1 LQYNPLTVQVHP
13 STPLP
18 IDAVLP
24 ELRAQLSS
32 HSNVVLQ
39 APPGAGK
46 TTRVP
51 PALLGEDWLAG
62 QTILMLEPRR
72 LAARAAC
79 ARMAAERGEAVGETI
94 GYRIRFDTQISA
106 RTRIEVLTEGILT
119 RRLQQDPGLEGVG
132 LVIFDEYHERSLHA
146 DLALALCL
154 DAQAGLREDLK
165 ILVMSAT
172 LDGAAVSRTLS
183 LSKGAP
189 IVRSEGRAWPVEIR
203 YQPVADEKKIADN
216 LSQAVLKILLQTQGD
231 VLAFLPGTGEIRRVM
246 QNLQAGGLPPELDLV
261 PLYGDLSKPDQ
272 DHAIRPAPL
281 GRRKLVLSTP
291 IAETSL
297 TIEGVS
303 VVVDSGWQ
311 RRPAFDPR
319 SGLSKLVLQR
329 ISQASADQRAGRAGR
344 LGPGQCF
351 RLWSQQLNLRP
362 HTLPEILDADLAPLA
377 LELAAWGV
385 ADPLALVWFDPPPS
399 GALAQARALLRA
411 LDALDD
417 QGRIT
422 ELGRRMA
429 AWPVHPRLAHLLCR
443 AEAFGWQDLACDLA
457 ALLSERDIL
466 RGAKEADLELRW
478 RVLRE
483 CRAQK
488 PGRSDVEACAQVVK
502 LSRELRRR
510 CGKNTQNQTAENLGI
525 LLAFAYP
532 DRIAQRR
539 GPSAAS
545 TGSATAAIAYRLSNG
560 RGAAL
565 PAGDPLGKEEWL
577 VVADLDAGEREAR
590 IYLAASV
597 RLADLRE
604 YLAADL
610 RWETV
615 VAWENG
621 AVAARRE
628 EKLGALVLSSENL
641 QSVPEDARL
650 TTLIQGIRQA
660 GLQTLPWTPTTR
672 QWQARVECLRQ
683 WLPEDG
689 WPTVNDAH
697 LLDTLEDWLGP
708 YLDKVNRLSHL
719 LQLDLSVI
727 LQSLLDWPQQQ
738 ALAQEAPTHLT
749 VPSGSQIRLEYAPD
763 ASPPVLAVR
772 LQEMFGLADTPTV
785 AKGRVNILLHLLS
798 PAQRPIQVTQD
809 LKNFWARTYQEVKKE
824 LKGRYPKHYWPD
836 DPWQAVATRRIRP
849 RES

>member
-1 LQYNPLTVQVHP
+1 
-13 STPLP
+13 
-18 IDAVLP
+18 
-24 ELRAQLSS
+24 
-32 HSNVVLQ
+32 VVLQ

-51 PALLGEDWLAG
+51 LALLEETWLAG
-62 QTILMLEPRR
+62 QTLLMLEPRR
-72 LAARAAC
+72 LAARTAC
-79 ARMAAERGEAVGETI
+79 ARMAGELGESVGDTV

-172 LDGAAVSRTLS
+172 LDGAAVARLLS
-183 LSKGAP
+183 DAP
-189 IVRSEGRAWPVEIR
+189 IVRSEGRAWPVEIS
-203 YQPVADEKKIADN
+203 YLPMADEKRIADN
-216 LSQAVLKILLQTQGD
+216 MSQALLKILPQTQGD
-231 VLAFLPGTGEIRRVM
+231 VLAFLPGTGEIRRVA
-246 QNLQAGGLPPELDLV
+246 QNLEAGGLPPELDLV
-261 PLYGDLSKPDQ
+261 PLYGDLSKQEQ
-272 DHAIRPAPL
+272 DHAIRPAPP
-281 GRRKLVLSTP
+281 GRRKLVLATP

-297 TIEGVS
+297 TIEGVG

-344 LGPGQCF
+344 LGPGKCF
-351 RLWSQQLNLRP
+351 RLWSQSLALRP
-362 HTLPEILDADLAPLA
+362 QTPPEILDADLAPLA

-385 ADPLALVWFDPPPS
+385 ADPLALAWFDPPPP
-399 GALAQARALLRA
+399 GALAQARDLLRA
-411 LDALDD
+411 LDALDGE
-417 QGRIT
+417 GRIS

-443 AEAFGWQDLACDLA
+443 AEEFGWQDLACDLA

-466 RGAKEADLELRW
+466 RRGIKETDLELRL
-478 RVLRE
+478 RVLQAFRE
-483 CRAQK
+483 QGRAAA
-488 PGRSDVEACAQVVK
+488 RRLEADAEGCGQVVK

-510 CGKNTQNQTAENLGI
+510 FRSLPPGGGGVGRGGTMAGI

-532 DRIAQRR
+532 DRIARRR
-539 GPSAAS
+539 GLAS
-545 TGSATAAIAYRLSNG
+545 TGSASGAATAYRLSNG
-560 RGAAL
+560 RGAIL
-565 PAGDPLGKEEWL
+565 PEGDPLGKEEWL

-590 IYLAASV
+590 IYLAAGV
-597 RLADLRE
+597 RLAELRE
-604 YLAADL
+604 YLAEDI
-610 RWETV
+610 RWETT

-628 EKLGALVLSSENL
+628 EKLGSLVLSSENL
-641 QSVPEDARL
+641 QDVPEDARRAAL
-650 TTLIQGIRQA
+650 LQGIRQA
-660 GLQTLPWTPTTR
+660 GLQVLPWTPATR

-683 WLPEDG
+683 WLPEDT
-689 WPTVNDAH
+689 WPPVNDKH
-697 LLDTLEDWLGP
+697 LLDTLEEWLGP
-708 YLDKVNRLSHL
+708 YLDKINRLGHL
-719 LQLDLSVI
+719 QQLDLAGI
-727 LQSLLDWPQQQ
+727 LQNLLDWPQQQ
-738 ALAQEAPTHLT
+738 GLAREAPTHLD
-749 VPSGSQIRLEYAPD
+749 VPSGSHIRLEYQLD
-763 ASPPVLAVR
+763 AGPPVLAVR
-772 LQEMFGLADTPTV
+772 LQEMFGLADTPTL
-785 AKGRVNILLHLLS
+785 AKGRIKVMLHLLS

-809 LKNFWARTYQEVKKE
+809 LKSFWERTYQEVKKE

-836 DPWQAVATRRIRP
+836 DPWQAVATRRVKP
-849 RES
+849 REKT